1 MLHHMGISLQKRT
14 NTYPDEIQGPL
25 IYQLVDYNYM
35 TTKPHSQIFLLI
47 LYSFYEAKPVV
58 KTKI

>member
-1 MLHHMGISLQKRT
+1 MLHYMGVSLQKRA
-14 NTYPDEIQGPL
+14 NTYPDETQRPL

-35 TTKPHSQIFLLI
+35 TTKPHSQIFLLN
-47 LYSFYEAKPVV
+47 LDSFYEVKSVV